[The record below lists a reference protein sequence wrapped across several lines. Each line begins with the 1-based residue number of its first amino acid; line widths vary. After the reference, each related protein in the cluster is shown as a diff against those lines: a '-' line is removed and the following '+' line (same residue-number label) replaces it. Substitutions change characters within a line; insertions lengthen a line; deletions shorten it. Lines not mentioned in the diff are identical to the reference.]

1 MNPQTKKQIIMKC
14 LADGDTVN
22 LPKPSSKLETYLYI
36 WCKGSGNIPT
46 PENKEEMYFAYLA
59 MRIEGR
65 HLDYSIV
72 YRKNYRQFKETV
84 DDILIVGGYSN
95 LIQPDPNE
103 L

>member
-1 MNPQTKKQIIMKC
+1 M
-14 LADGDTVN
+14 A
-22 LPKPSSKLETYLYI
+22 
-36 WCKGSGNIPT
+36 
-46 PENKEEMYFAYLA
+46 AYLA

-84 DDILIVGGYSN
+84 DDILIVDGYSN
-95 LIQPDPNE
+95 LIQSDPNE

>member
-1 MNPQTKKQIIMKC
+1 M
-14 LADGDTVN
+14 A
-22 LPKPSSKLETYLYI
+22 
-36 WCKGSGNIPT
+36 
-46 PENKEEMYFAYLA
+46 AYLA